1 MFWERLKVCIKHFWK
16 IELSRTEKTFIEIL
30 NKPALMK
37 KKMVRGNQAPYMM
50 KSLRKATMR
59 RSELEN
65 ICFKLKQTIRESL

>member
-1 MFWERLKVCIKHFWK
+1 
-16 IELSRTEKTFIEIL
+16 
-30 NKPALMK
+30 MK